1 MHSIRENFGA
11 SRFEAYVDGSVAG
24 SLHYRVQ
31 DGQLWLLRVVID
43 PEYRGPD
50 LGAPLVRYALA
61 QAHRR
66 RLAVLPFCI
75 EARRQVFA
83 HPVYL
88 KLVPPA
94 EHKRFSKSL
103 GAQGGT
109 RAARTVRTGAGG
121 PARTAEAM
129 AL

>member
-1 MHSIRENFGA
+1 MQVIRDNYDA
-11 SRFEAYVDGSVAG
+11 SRFDAYVDGSLAG
-24 SLHYRVQ
+24 SLHYRVE
-31 DGQLWLLRVVID
+31 DGRLWLLSVVVD

-50 LGAPLVRYALA
+50 LGGRLVREALA

-88 KLVPPA
+88 NLVP
-94 EHKRFSKSL
+94 ETERRRFSKTL
-103 GAQGGT
+103 GGHSGT
-109 RAARTVRTGAGG
+109 RPVRTARTMEAAR
-121 PARTAEAM
+121 
-129 AL
+129 